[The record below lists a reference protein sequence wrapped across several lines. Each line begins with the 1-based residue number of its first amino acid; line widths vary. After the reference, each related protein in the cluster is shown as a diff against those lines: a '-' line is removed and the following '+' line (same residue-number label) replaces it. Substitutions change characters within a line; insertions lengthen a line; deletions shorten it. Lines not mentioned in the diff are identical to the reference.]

1 MLRIENLYKKYDSV
15 LALDGLN
22 MEIHKGELYG
32 FVGPNGAGKTTTI
45 RIISGLL
52 KPTRGEVWIDGIPVN
67 KDIKTLK
74 SKIGYIPD
82 FFGVYDNLTV
92 MEYLEFYA
100 SAYGIYGKEST
111 KRANEVLEQV
121 ELYRMEKRFV
131 DELSRGMQQRLCL
144 ARAMIHRPQL
154 LVMDEPASGLDPGAR
169 KVFKNVLKNLCR
181 ESYTV
186 LVSSHILSELADMC
200 TNVGIINQGKMILQG
215 EMEDIMYSID
225 SANPIIITIYQNM
238 ESALELLKRHPLVN
252 RISIDR
258 NRISILFSGSK
269 EEEALL
275 MKELI
280 DEGIMIS
287 SFTREHNSLESVFFH
302 LIGPEAGDEG
312 RKPGQEVIG

>member
-45 RIISGLL
+45 RIVSGLL
-52 KPTRGEVWIDGIPVN
+52 RQTRGDVWIDGIPVN
-67 KDIKTLK
+67 KDIKILK

-111 KRANEVLEQV
+111 RRANEVLEQV
-121 ELYRMEKRFV
+121 ELYRMEDRFV

-144 ARAMIHRPQL
+144 ARALIHRPQL
-154 LVMDEPASGLDPGAR
+154 LVMDEPASGLDPAAR
-169 KVFKNVLKNLCR
+169 KVFKNVLRNLCR
-181 ESYTV
+181 DGYTV
-186 LVSSHILSELADMC
+186 LISSHILSELADMC

-215 EMEDIMYSID
+215 EMEEIMYSID
-225 SANPIIITIYQNM
+225 SSNPIIITVFQNM
-238 ESALELLKRHPLVN
+238 EQALELLKRNPLVK

-258 NRISILFSGSK
+258 NRISILFSGSR
-269 EEEALL
+269 EEEAFLL
-275 MKELI
+275 KELI
-280 DEGIMIS
+280 DAGIMIS

-302 LIGPEAGDEG
+302 LIDPESGKSGKSDRREET
-312 RKPGQEVIG
+312 R